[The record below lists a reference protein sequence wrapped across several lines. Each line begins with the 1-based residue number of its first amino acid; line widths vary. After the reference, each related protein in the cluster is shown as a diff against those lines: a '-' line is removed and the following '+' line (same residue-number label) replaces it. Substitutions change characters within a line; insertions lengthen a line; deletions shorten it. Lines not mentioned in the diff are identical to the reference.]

1 MVECK
6 RSIKHIKLYST
17 SRFIFNHIQLL
28 LFLRGLS
35 QTFYFY
41 KSYYLL
47 SIAFKLT
54 FKLSNF
60 QLEHFYLRK
69 IWNGINIAHNRKIS
83 YLSGLKLTNNIP
95 FKICEYS
102 RTFAIFP
109 TTNNYSLPVIIPTSI
124 DKHNDIL
131 IYN

>member
-35 QTFYFY
+35 QTFNFY

-47 SIAFKLT
+47 SIAFNLT
-54 FKLSNF
+54 LKFSNF
-60 QLEHFYLRK
+60 QLERFYLRK
-69 IWNGINIAHNRKIS
+69 I
-83 YLSGLKLTNNIP
+83 
-95 FKICEYS
+95 
-102 RTFAIFP
+102 
-109 TTNNYSLPVIIPTSI
+109 
-124 DKHNDIL
+124 
-131 IYN
+131 